1 VLVPSTNGV
10 TLRVHD
16 LGGDEGAPSL
26 LLCHAT
32 GFHGLVWAPL
42 AAILAERYRVF
53 SIDFRGHGDSTL
65 QDDGRGLQ
73 WEGFGDD
80 VLAVIDA
87 LELDRPFA
95 IGHSKGGAALLLA
108 EQARTGVLKAVYA
121 FEPIVFPHAP
131 FDGGE
136 APMESADQP
145 NPLAAGARKR
155 RAVFTSRDE
164 AYENFASKPP
174 LSSLHPDALR
184 AYVDHG
190 FADEPD
196 GTVRLKCQPESEAQ
210 VYEMGR
216 HHCAWGRLGEVWCPV
231 VVASGASSTSITPE
245 IARMQVDQL
254 PDAELEV
261 FDGLGHFGPLEDPG
275 TVAKSADYFFRGV

>member
-1 VLVPSTNGV
+1 MQVQSTNGV
-10 TLRVHD
+10 ELRVHD
-16 LGGDEGAPSL
+16 LGGDDAAPPL

-32 GFHGLVWAPL
+32 GFHGLVWRPL
-42 AAILAERYRVF
+42 ADELRRTYRIF

-65 QDDGRGLQ
+65 PLNRGME

-87 LELDRPFA
+87 LGLERPFG

-108 EQARTGVLKAVYA
+108 EQARQGVLKAVYA
-121 FEPIVFPHAP
+121 YEPIVFPPTEAAP
-131 FDGGE
+131 APGE
-136 APMESADQP
+136 S

-155 RAVFTSRDE
+155 RAVFDSREE
-164 AYENFASKPP
+164 AYERFASRPP
-174 LSSLHPDALR
+174 LSTLHPDALR

-190 FADEPD
+190 FADQPD

-216 HHCAWGRLGEVWCPV
+216 HHGAWSRLGEVWCPV
-231 VVASGASSTSITPE
+231 VVAAGAASTSITPDT
-245 IARMQVDQL
+245 ARLQVQQL
-254 PDAELEV
+254 PDAELDV
-261 FDGLGHFGPLEDPG
+261 FEGLGHFGPLEDP
-275 TVAKSADYFFRGV
+275 VAVAASADYFFRGV

>member
-10 TLRVHD
+10 TIRVHD
-16 LGGDEGAPSL
+16 LGGDDSSPAL

-32 GFHGLVWAPL
+32 GFHGLVWSPL
-42 AAILAERYRVF
+42 AAHLRERYRIF
-53 SIDFRGHGDSTL
+53 SLDFRGHGDSTL
-65 QDDGRGLQ
+65 PTDGRGLR

-108 EQARTGVLKAVYA
+108 EQARTGLLKAVYA
-121 FEPIVFPHAP
+121 FEPIVFPP
-131 FDGGE
+131 ME
-136 APMESADQP
+136 APVDVPDQS

-155 RAVFTSRDE
+155 RAVFESKDA

-174 LSSLHPDALR
+174 LSVLHPDALR

-190 FADEPD
+190 FAEQPD
-196 GTVRLKCQPESEAQ
+196 GTVRLKCLPDAEAE

-216 HHCAWGRLGEVWCPV
+216 HHGAWGRLGDVWCPV
-231 VVASGASSTSITPE
+231 VVAAGGQTTSITPDV
-245 IARMQVDQL
+245 ARMQVDQL
-254 PDAELEV
+254 RDGELEV
-261 FDGLGHFGPLEDPG
+261 FEDLGHFGPLEDPAA
-275 TVAKSADYFFRGV
+275 VATSADYFFRGV